1 MAKNII
7 AQLKEKGK
15 VVRGWIGVSVQT
27 VTPAIAQSFGLKEAR
42 GALVSEVVAGGPAA
56 AAGIQRGDIIIS
68 FDGREISKM
77 SDLPSVVAG
86 TPVGKTVPVKVL
98 REGKELTLNIEIA
111 EMPESGVAP
120 QTVPT
125 EEGLGLTVQDITP
138 QLMKELGLR
147 DRTGV
152 VVTGV
157 AQGSPADDAGIQAG
171 DIIKETNRVPVKNL
185 RDFESA
191 MRKSGKNKPVLFL
204 IKRGAATFYVSIATS
219 E

>member
-1 MAKNII
+1 
-7 AQLKEKGK
+7 
-15 VVRGWIGVSVQT
+15 
-27 VTPAIAQSFGLKEAR
+27 
-42 GALVSEVVAGGPAA
+42 
-56 AAGIQRGDIIIS
+56 
-68 FDGREISKM
+68 
-77 SDLPSVVAG
+77 
-86 TPVGKTVPVKVL
+86 VKVM
-98 REGKELTLNIEIA
+98 REGKELTLNIKIA
-111 EMPESGVAP
+111 EMPESGVVPKTA
-120 QTVPT
+120 PT
-125 EEGLGLTVQDITP
+125 EERLGLTVEDITP
-138 QLMKELGLR
+138 HIMRELGLR

-191 MRKSGKNKPVLFL
+191 MSKSGKNKPVLFL